1 MRQIL
6 GWSVL
11 VRVDGLTYS
20 FLGNVDPNLVNG
32 TVNLNSTYFAIGP
45 TYTLLSGNAGPMQV
59 TLRFLNP
66 IEVCCHSFVSS
77 MSTYRPSKARGLG
90 QAIHPIF
97 IHVFHRK
104 FNRWRKSSCAG
115 VFRCQRRYVQS
126 FSEARRFSSTSSS
139 LQSGTRGIERNR
151 FYGPRRSMTMLF
163 STVSDSRIRKHW
175 YSRRYSTKRSG
186 VRYIMP

>member
-20 FLGNVDPNLVNG
+20 FLGDVDPNLVNG
-32 TVNLNSTYFAIGP
+32 TVNLNSTFFAIGP
-45 TYTLLSGNAGPMQV
+45 THTVLSGHAGPMQV
-59 TLRFLNP
+59 NLTFLNP
-66 IEVCCHSFVSS
+66 IEVCCHSFVTS
-77 MSTYRPSKARGLG
+77 MSTYTPSKARRLG
-90 QAIHPIF
+90 QAIHPIL
-97 IHVFHRK
+97 IHVFYRK
-104 FNRWRKSSCAG
+104 FIGRRKSSCAG

-126 FSEARRFSSTSSS
+126 FSEVRHFSSAS

-151 FYGPRRSMTMLF
+151 SYGPRRSMTMLS
-163 STVSDSRIRKHW
+163 STVSGSRNRKH
-175 YSRRYSTKRSG
+175 SRRYSTKRSG